1 MACFETGTVVRL
13 GSREAI
19 TLADIRGATLRVTR
33 GSLWVTQEGNAQDIV
48 LRVGDNWAVERDG
61 DTVIEA
67 QGSAT
72 FCIVAPY
79 NAAPIGVPARTGG
92 RSRFLDAVA
101 AWLHAPQR
109 QRVPYF

>member
-19 TLADIRGATLRVTR
+19 TLADIGGATLRVTR
-33 GSLWVTQEGNAQDIV
+33 GTLWVTQERNPQDIV

-79 NAAPIGVPARTGG
+79 DAAPIRLPARTGG
-92 RSRFLDAVA
+92 TSWFHGAITAL
-101 AWLHAPQR
+101 LHVPR
-109 QRVPYF
+109 RRTVPYF

>member
-33 GSLWVTQEGNAQDIV
+33 GTLWVTQEKNPRDIV
-48 LRVGDNWAVERDG
+48 LRTGDNWVVERDG

-72 FCIVAPY
+72 FCIFAPY
-79 NAAPIGVPARTGG
+79 DAAPIWRPARTGMVA
-92 RSRFLDAVA
+92 RFLGAITP
-101 AWLHAPQR
+101 WLQGPQR

>member
-1 MACFETGTVVRL
+1 MACYETGTVVRL

-33 GSLWVTQEGNAQDIV
+33 GTLWVTQDRDLQDIV

-79 NAAPIGVPARTGG
+79 DAAPIRLPARTGG
-92 RSRFLDAVA
+92 RSRFFDAVA
-101 AWLHAPQR
+101 AWLRAPQR